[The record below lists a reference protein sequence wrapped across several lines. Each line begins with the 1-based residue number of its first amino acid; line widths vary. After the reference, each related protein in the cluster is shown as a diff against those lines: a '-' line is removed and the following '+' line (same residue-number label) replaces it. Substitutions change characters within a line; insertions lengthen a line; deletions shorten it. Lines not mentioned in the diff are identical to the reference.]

1 MSGELTEDTQ
11 RGFSD
16 EGQPVE
22 GGEAF
27 EGETFLESIWRVLT
41 SMRLA
46 LILLGI
52 VALFA
57 GVGTIIPQGK
67 EASEYPAIF
76 AKHMSVDN
84 AHRMTT
90 VVLKLGLNNLYHTP
104 WFLSLLYLM
113 SVNLI
118 MCNARRVQILWRRTY
133 RPRVQASELGVRA
146 MSHTRAWQ
154 SKVAAAQA
162 KALVAATLRGE
173 RYRVLE
179 AAGNPAT
186 LLYAD
191 RGRLGNWGSYAMH
204 LAILM
209 IFFGAAWGHH
219 PKYGFDKGFGL
230 AVGQSAK
237 IPQDI
242 LPANEP
248 RFDTHRTTEYTLT
261 LNKFTIPTLP
271 DGTPRQ
277 YVSNVTIEGNGQ
289 KQDIEL
295 KVNHPFKY
303 HGLTLYQVSWGMDG
317 FVVEATVKDADGT
330 EHQEFLAYPLG
341 ENGEFHFSTE
351 QLGQFIQQI
360 QHNGWVVIAREFVP
374 DAEVEG
380 DMLVGKSRFPNHPW
394 VQLLAVRDPSKI
406 TGGNMMEMLEPVGWV
421 SETET
426 AEFHGVTFRLAGV
439 NVFSG
444 FSVRKDPGVWA
455 VWLGA
460 LIGFCG
466 IIMTF
471 YIPHRV
477 IRVRVMQ
484 IGDTTDVL
492 AGATCRL
499 PSQFEKEFTALGQA
513 LE

>member
-1 MSGELTEDTQ
+1 VSGELTEDTQ

-16 EGQPVE
+16 EGQPVDS
-22 GGEAF
+22 GEAF
-27 EGETFLESIWRVLT
+27 GGESFLESVWRVLT

-46 LILLGI
+46 LILLGVI
-52 VALFA
+52 GLLAAL
-57 GVGTIIPQGK
+57 GTIIPQGK
-67 EASEYPAIF
+67 EAGDYPVLF
-76 AKHMSVDN
+76 GKHMS
-84 AHRMTT
+84 AGMAQWLST
-90 VVLKLGLNNLYHTP
+90 VVLRLHMDNLYHTP
-104 WFLSLLYLM
+104 WFLSLIYLM

-133 RPRVQASELGVRA
+133 RPRVTASDPGVRA
-146 MSHTRAWQ
+146 MTHTRDWQ

-179 AAGNPAT
+179 ATGNPVT
-186 LLYAD
+186 HLYAD

-219 PKYGFDKGFGL
+219 PKFGFDRSFGL
-230 AVGQSAK
+230 GVGQSAK
-237 IPQDI
+237 VPLDV

-248 RFDTHRTTEYTLT
+248 RFDAHRTTEFTLT
-261 LNKFTIPTLP
+261 LNDFKIPTLP

-277 YVSNVTIEGNGQ
+277 YISQVTIDANGQ
-289 KQDIEL
+289 KQNVEV

-317 FVVEATVKDADGT
+317 FVIEATVKDAAGK
-330 EHQEFLAYPLG
+330 EQQEFLAYPLG
-341 ENGEFHFSTE
+341 ENGEFHFST
-351 QLGQFIQQI
+351 QKLGDFIQQMK
-360 QHNGWVVIAREFVP
+360 NTKWVVIAREFIP

-380 DMLVGKSRFPNHPW
+380 DMLVGKSKFPNHPW
-394 VQLLAVRDPSKI
+394 AQLLAVRDPSKI
-406 TGGNMMEMLEPVGWV
+406 TGGNMTEMLEPIGWV

-426 AEFHGVTFRLAGV
+426 AEFNGVKFRLAGV
-439 NVFSG
+439 SVYSG

-460 LIGFCG
+460 LVGFCG

-471 YIPHRV
+471 YIPHRI
-477 IRVRVMQ
+477 IRVRLMPN
-484 IGDTTDVL
+484 GSGTSVL

-499 PSQFEKEFTALGQA
+499 PSQFEKEFKALGQA
-513 LE
+513 LG